1 MKMEKEKRFIID
13 ESELKSLV
21 EARAILDVIKSRDYN
36 GYAEDIG
43 SYLEDCIRDFGCNDM
58 EEVVEKLIKEF
69 EYKEI

>member
-36 GYAEDIG
+36 GYAEDIE

>member
-1 MKMEKEKRFIID
+1 MKMGKEKRFIID
-13 ESELKSLV
+13 ENELKSLV

-43 SYLEDCIRDFGCNDM
+43 NYLEDCIRDFGCNDM

>member
-1 MKMEKEKRFIID
+1 MIKWKKRFIVS

-21 EARAILDVIKSRDYN
+21 EARAILNVIKDRDYN

-43 SYLEDCIRDFGCNDM
+43 NYLEDCIRDFGCKDM

-69 EYKEI
+69 EYQEF